1 MSRGSRHIAAAT
13 ASLAW
18 VALVSVLTVLA
29 PSLQHTAPAGT
40 PARLADNG
48 VIHMQNVTSILADN
62 GVIHAQNVGS
72 ALPPMMA

>member
-1 MSRGSRHIAAAT
+1 
-13 ASLAW
+13 
-18 VALVSVLTVLA
+18 VLTVLA

-40 PARLADNG
+40 PAHLADNG

-72 ALPPMMA
+72 TPPPMMA

>member
-72 ALPPMMA
+72 TPRPMMA